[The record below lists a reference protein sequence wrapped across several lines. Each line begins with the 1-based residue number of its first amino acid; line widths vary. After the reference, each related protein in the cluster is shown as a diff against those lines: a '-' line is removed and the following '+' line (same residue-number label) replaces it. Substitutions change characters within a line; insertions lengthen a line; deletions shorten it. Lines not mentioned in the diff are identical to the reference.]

1 MSTGQNALAPLPQLK
16 PGEALVPSEMRVAH
30 LRGVILDT
38 QETVYNRSLRY
49 ANDPD
54 VIGLGSVYLPHRAL
68 LEGISVEGSS
78 GAGKSL
84 YIRQI
89 ERRLLNLGYRL
100 LIWDYKGRERQY
112 IDKYEHRC

>member
-54 VIGLGSVYLPHRAL
+54 VIGLGSAYLPHRAL
-68 LEGISVEGSS
+68 LEGISFEGSA

-89 ERRLLNLGYRL
+89 QRRLLELRHRL
-100 LIWDYKGRERQY
+100 LIWDFKGLERQY
-112 IDKYEHRC
+112 IDNHKH